1 MTFLQT
7 FETCIRKA
15 IFKYGGKMSKT
26 KNNRNFF
33 GISAA
38 ALMCAATFWNCSS
51 NSTQS
56 NNVEIDEAKA
66 SVALKLEYANAPLLD
81 SLVLDCY
88 GNDTLHYVHSTDD
101 ANFSMELFPSDHW
114 NFKAKIYA
122 NGTLMQVGEV
132 ETKLEAGSTV
142 NLNIQMHAIVGFVYI
157 DIPLGLHNDA
167 GIKSGEMALT
177 SGSDSYTIPM
187 KFEAD
192 KGVFKSGNLK
202 LGKDYDISIV
212 LMDSNDKK
220 IYELKDSF
228 SLTES
233 SPVPSLKLKSLRS
246 QVALAI
252 QAAADKNLQLT
263 LPLPAG
269 YRKPKAEEILIT
281 EYFSAPSTNDTT
293 QYEFVEIYNGSLDTL
308 ILDDCSLGITSS
320 TSTKHFPLTVSEIAP
335 SQVLVLGNPNSKNTP
350 PLYVN
355 TDGWL
360 DMGNS
365 KGQVVLKCD
374 GVTLDSLYYANAP
387 DSLHPNVVPAMGSSK
402 YGSSGQLNMD
412 LWESRADSSAWKLDV
427 PTPGKL

>member
-1 MTFLQT
+1 M
-7 FETCIRKA
+7 RKNKSL
-15 IFKYGGKMSKT
+15 IQSV
-26 KNNRNFF
+26 
-33 GISAA
+33 SAA
-38 ALMCAATFWNCSS
+38 LLCAATFWNCSS
-51 NSTQS
+51 DSVQ
-56 NNVEIDEAKA
+56 NNESLLEGNLAN
-66 SVALKLEYANAPLLD
+66 VALKLEFSNTPLLD

-88 GNDTLHYVHSTDD
+88 GADTLHYVHSTES
-101 ANFSMELFPSDHW
+101 ASFNMELFPNDHW

-122 NGTLMQVGEV
+122 NGNLMQVGEL
-132 ETKLEAGSTV
+132 ETKLEAGTTV
-142 NLNIQMHAIVGFVYI
+142 SLNIQMHAIVGFVYI

-167 GIKSGEMALT
+167 GIKSGEMTLSTDDA
-177 SGSDSYTIPM
+177 SYTIPM
-187 KFEAD
+187 EFQ
-192 KGVFKSGNLK
+192 GSSGIFKSGSLK
-202 LGKDYDISIV
+202 LGKDYNISIS
-212 LMDSNDKK
+212 LRDQQDKK
-220 IYELKDSF
+220 IYELNDAF

-233 SPVPSLKLKSLRS
+233 SPVPSLKLKSLRT

-252 QAAADKNLQLT
+252 QAAADKNLELS

-355 TDGWL
+355 TDGWQ

-365 KGQVVLKCD
+365 KGQVILKCD
-374 GVTLDSLYYANAP
+374 GVTLDSLYYSSAP
-387 DSLHPNVVPAMGSSK
+387 DSLHPNVVPAVGSSK
-402 YGSSGQLNMD
+402 YGSSAQLDMSQWQN
-412 LWESRADSSAWKLDV
+412 RKDSSAWTLNI
-427 PTPGKL
+427 PTPGSI